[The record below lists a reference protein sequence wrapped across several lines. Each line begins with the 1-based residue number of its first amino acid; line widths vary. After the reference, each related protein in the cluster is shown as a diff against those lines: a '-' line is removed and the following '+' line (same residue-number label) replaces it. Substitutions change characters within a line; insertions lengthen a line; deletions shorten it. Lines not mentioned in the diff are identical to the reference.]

1 MPDSRLQEEKSRPSP
16 FAVDPVVPA
25 DRSLWTE
32 PLRDH
37 LAKRFRR
44 KLLLLPEEDR
54 PVTNASYDGTLSMA
68 FSPEKRPQLAGYVV
82 SRCHPLIDA
91 VATAFSQHRPRSE
104 EHTSELQSPMYLV

>member
-1 MPDSRLQEEKSRPSP
+1 MPYSRLQEEKSRPSP

-25 DRSLWTE
+25 DRPLWTE

-91 VATAFSQHRPRSE
+91 VRSE
-104 EHTSELQSPMYLV
+104 EHTSELQSRQYLVCRLLLEQ